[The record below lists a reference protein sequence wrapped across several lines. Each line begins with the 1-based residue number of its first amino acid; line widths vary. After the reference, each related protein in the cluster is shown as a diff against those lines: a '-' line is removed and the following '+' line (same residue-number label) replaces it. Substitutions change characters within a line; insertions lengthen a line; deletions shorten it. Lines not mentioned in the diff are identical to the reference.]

1 MFPLRLK
8 IRIEN
13 PTPGGA
19 RFTSAAKARF
29 YELQGC
35 AKLSADGKRLHFL
48 ESQYR
53 KQSAELSAREIA
65 DQEYRLSACG
75 YDGRGILTVDEI
87 ANIPVVRPTVLVTI
101 PKKARNQSRRNGTVK
116 ILVQNGIPV
125 YRAPVVSI
133 EVGRNAGQTREN
145 VAEAESGLSK
155 KCAMA
160 LEGHRAALRHIR
172 LGEQR

>member
-1 MFPLRLK
+1 LK

-35 AKLSADGKRLHFL
+35 AKLSADGKRLQFL
-48 ESQYR
+48 ESHYR

-75 YDGRGILTVDEI
+75 YDRRGILSLDEI
-87 ANIPVVRPTVLVTI
+87 GNIPVVRPTVLVTI
-101 PKKARNQSRRNGTVK
+101 PKKARNQSRRNGKVK

-125 YRAPVVSI
+125 YGAPVAI
-133 EVGRNAGQTREN
+133 EVGRNAGKTREN
-145 VAEAESGLSK
+145 VERPK
-155 KCAMA
+155 
-160 LEGHRAALRHIR
+160 AA
-172 LGEQR
+172 